1 MRSSGC
7 DHCSQLAIASQL
19 QLAGLNELLEQY
31 YVEPDNLAITY
42 GMAFEAGLEQELLD
56 CLGPENFQRP
66 EGKDAFAATVDL
78 MRAKVP
84 VIFQGY
90 IEHRVGLL
98 QFNGKPDFLVRDDYE
113 LYFENRILGARPIA
127 GYKTKGKYVAWDAKL
142 ASSAKP
148 NYLLQIALYADA
160 LLALGFQSEKESGL
174 ILGSRKLATF
184 EDSEIVP
191 AMKAARAELE
201 EAITNFDNSI
211 ALEDLTLYCDTK
223 DSCKVC
229 EYPALCE
236 QARLDS
242 DHLVQIAGINR
253 SQIEKFKLAGIDTME
268 KLASAKNSE
277 RPVEITAT
285 TFEKLRTQAKLQHD
299 YRQTGKVSHLVLPD
313 PEIAVLPP
321 ASENDIFFDMEGFPY
336 YTEEGGLEYLFGSSF
351 RNGEFVAFFA
361 HDRVQEKKALKQ
373 FIDFVTEKLNQDK
386 TAHIYHYA
394 SYEVTALTRLAARH
408 GILEQEVSELVS
420 SGRMIDLF
428 KVVKGSI
435 MVSQPS
441 YSIKKLEAF
450 YEFVRKSKVLDA
462 GSSIDEYDYY
472 RQLVELKDSQ
482 AKEVLQQITDYNE
495 DDCVSTMALFDW
507 LSSLEGAHTRYQEF
521 QRAKDIKKA
530 REAKRQDSREDSPE
544 SQRAKKAERDLE
556 RLIQKTSALEA
567 KLENFTWG
575 ESKQADYRAKIWL
588 ALTHSMLYYNREDV
602 IRWRDWGI
610 RKDATY

>member
-1 MRSSGC
+1 MKAMRKLAANHWSFNTRDLMRSSGC
-7 DHCSQLAIASQL
+7 SHCSQLAIASQL
-19 QLAGLNELLEQY
+19 EVSGLNELLEQY

-42 GMAFEAGLEQELLD
+42 GMAFEAALEQELLT
-56 CLGPENFQRP
+56 CLGKENFQRP
-66 EGKDAFAATVDL
+66 EGKDQFAATVDL
-78 MRAKVP
+78 MRAKIP

-98 QFNGKPDFLVRDDYE
+98 QFHGKPDFLVRDDYE
-113 LYFENRILGARPIA
+113 LYFENRVLGARHIP
-127 GYKTKGKYVAWDAKL
+127 GYETKGKYVAWDAKL

-160 LLALGFQSEKESGL
+160 LLALGMQSEKETGL
-174 ILGSRKLATF
+174 ILGSRKLVSF

-191 AMKAARAELE
+191 AMKSARAELAS
-201 EAITNFDNSI
+201 AISSFDEKI

-229 EYPALCE
+229 EYPALCD

-242 DHLVQIAGINR
+242 DHLVQVAGINR
-253 SQIEKFKLAGIDTME
+253 SQIEKFKLAGLDTMA
-268 KLASAKNSE
+268 KLSTARDEDK
-277 RPVEITAT
+277 PTEITAA
-285 TFEKLRTQAKLQHD
+285 TFDKLRTQARLQTDYKL
-299 YRQTGKVSHLVLPD
+299 TGTFSHLVLPD

-321 ASENDIFFDMEGFPY
+321 ASANDIFFDMEGFPY
-336 YTEEGGLEYLFGSSF
+336 YPEEGGLEYLFGSSF
-351 RNGEFVAFFA
+351 RDGTFEAFFA
-361 HDRVQEKKALKQ
+361 HDRVQEKKALK
-373 FIDFVTEKLNQDK
+373 DFVSFVTTKLSQDK
-386 TAHIYHYA
+386 SAHIYHYA

-408 GILEQEVSELVS
+408 GILEKEVSELVS

-435 MVSQPS
+435 MVSQHS

-450 YEFVRKSKVLDA
+450 YEFARKSKVLDA

-472 RQLVELKDSQ
+472 RQLVELADSK
-482 AKEVLQQITDYNE
+482 AKEVLQQITDYNQ
-495 DDCVSTMALFDW
+495 DDCVSTMGLYNW
-507 LSSLEGAHTRYQEF
+507 LSSLEGAHSRYQEF

-556 RLIQKTSALEA
+556 RLIQKTSALVA
-567 KLENFTWG
+567 KLDNWKWG
-575 ESKQADYRAKIWL
+575 LSGRADY
-588 ALTHSMLYYNREDV
+588 
-602 IRWRDWGI
+602 
-610 RKDATY
+610 